1 VDLPPSVNEKN
12 CARKENPEVK
22 VPVTKIQ
29 NSSMVV
35 IDAPE
40 EYLR

>member
-1 VDLPPSVNEKN
+1 MRKN

-22 VPVTKIQ
+22 DPVTKIHGV
-29 NSSMVV
+29 NMVA